1 MDDYDR
7 RVVVMQPT
15 DDYERREERYLLEF
29 DFFGQA
35 ELLATIPAQKY
46 HILDFV
52 KDSFFPL
59 PKFRMDF

>member
-1 MDDYDR
+1 
-7 RVVVMQPT
+7 MQPT